1 MERRREHEAFALAI
15 RERRW
20 QLGLSQERVAL
31 DTGLQR
37 KTIYQLENALT
48 SPRLSTLLAVAD
60 GLGALA
66 DLLSRASQIADDP
79 AVLSRPRW
87 TDSYGGTLRSCQP

>member
-1 MERRREHEAFALAI
+1 MQRRREHQALALAI
-15 RERRW
+15 RERRG

-31 DTGLQR
+31 EAGLQR

-60 GLGALA
+60 ELGALA
-66 DLLSRASQIADDP
+66 DLLSRAGQIAGDP
-79 AVLSRPRW
+79 AVLSGDAGP
-87 TDSYGGTLRSCQP
+87 T